1 MKTGEARAAVQS
13 EQLDSAA
20 IPGIISAIAEDMEN
34 DHAQQ
39 QKELR
44 LKYENII
51 RDLNEQL
58 RTKGNE
64 GHLLSMIIDGSIV
77 AHLKAAERTIKKVG
91 GKIKNPDRELIIS
104 MLQSMVTEL
113 SNA

>member
-64 GHLLSMIIDGSIV
+64 GHLLSMIIDGSIAV
-77 AHLKAAERTIKKVG
+77 SYTHLTLPTIY
-91 GKIKNPDRELIIS
+91 R
-104 MLQSMVTEL
+104 M
-113 SNA
+113 